1 MDNKQ
6 LSEIKGTLKALE
18 ECISGNAVP
27 ECPLGDK
34 CRTVIDKV
42 REVKVW
48 LENDDTDDT
57 ILYATENKRDMILD
71 VLEKLEIA
79 QSTFKQSLA
88 VVRQELSK
96 INRSWGD
103 GK

>member
-6 LSEIKGTLKALE
+6 LSEIKGTLRALE
-18 ECISGNAVP
+18 ECISGANAAP
-27 ECPLGDK
+27 ECLLDDK
-34 CRTVIDKV
+34 CRTVIGKA

-48 LENDDTDDT
+48 LENDDT

>member
-6 LSEIKGTLKALE
+6 VIEIKNTLRALE

-48 LENDDTDDT
+48 LENDDT

>member
-6 LSEIKGTLKALE
+6 VIEIKSTLRALE
-18 ECISGNAVP
+18 ECISGNAAP
-27 ECPLGDK
+27 ECLLGDK
-34 CRTVIDKV
+34 KFSDVIGKA
-42 REVKVW
+42 REIKVW
-48 LENDDTDDT
+48 LENDDT

-79 QSTFKQSLA
+79 QSTFEQSLA

>member
-6 LSEIKGTLKALE
+6 VIEIKSTLRALE
-18 ECISGNAVP
+18 ECISGANAVP
-27 ECPLGDK
+27 GCLFENKKYHDIIGK
-34 CRTVIDKV
+34 A
-42 REVKVW
+42 REIKVW
-48 LENDDTDDT
+48 LENDDT

-79 QSTFKQSLA
+79 QSTFEQSLA

>member
-6 LSEIKGTLKALE
+6 VIEIKSTLRALE
-18 ECISGNAVP
+18 ECISGANAAS
-27 ECPLGDK
+27 ECLLGDK
-34 CRTVIDKV
+34 CRTVIDKA

-48 LENDDTDDT
+48 LENDDT

-79 QSTFKQSLA
+79 QSTFEQSLA

-96 INRSWGD
+96 INKSWGD